1 MTIYYLMINAVPGST
16 NPEIME
22 FGGAYVNCWV
32 KAATQADAID
42 RAREYIEQE
51 NWIFLKA
58 EEMWVAHRCFYIN
71 LPNSLKCFDEAC
83 KYGLSAIFNTWPI
96 DENQICSPHKS

>member
-1 MTIYYLMINAVPGST
+1 MTIYYLMIIAVPRST

-32 KAATQADAID
+32 KAATPEDAID

-51 NWIFLKA
+51 NWVFLKA
-58 EEMWVAHRCFYIN
+58 EEMWAAQRCFYIN
-71 LPNSLKCFDEAC
+71 LPDSLACFDEAC

-96 DENQICSPHKS
+96 DEASISSLLKS